1 PKLIICGASSYPRTI
16 DFKKFSNIAKSVG
29 AYLCAD
35 IAHIAGIIAAELHP
49 SPVDYVEFVTGTTH
63 KTLRGPRGG
72 FILCKKAFAQI
83 IDKTVFPGIQGG
95 PLIHVIAGKA
105 VAFKEAMNK
114 KFRIYQKQILENCS
128 LMAKG
133 LIERN
138 YRLVTGGTDNHLILI
153 DLRNKKITG
162 ETAQRALGA
171 AGITVNRNAI
181 PYDPLPPNI
190 ASGIRIGTAAIT
202 TRGMKKKDIEKIL
215 DFIDEAL
222 HFANDSG
229 KLSAIR
235 KRVKTF
241 ASQFPIYPE

>member
-1 PKLIICGASSYPRTI
+1 
-16 DFKKFSNIAKSVG
+16 
-29 AYLCAD
+29 
-35 IAHIAGIIAAELHP
+35 
-49 SPVDYVEFVTGTTH
+49 
-63 KTLRGPRGG
+63 
-72 FILCKKAFAQI
+72 
-83 IDKTVFPGIQGG
+83 
-95 PLIHVIAGKA
+95 
-105 VAFKEAMNK
+105 
-114 KFRIYQKQILENCS
+114 
-128 LMAKG
+128 
-133 LIERN
+133 
-138 YRLVTGGTDNHLILI
+138 I